1 MKRSLCLAIQLIVL
15 LHVAPHA
22 QDKAEHKFKNCHQAY
37 KLVDK
42 SWDDDTMLLASA
54 RDYLT
59 HCSAEVTAPQRARL
73 LSRMGRALVHM
84 RKFSESFPILE
95 ECADIAVKNGLSGDF
110 TSCMAGHGIAA
121 ANQGQCDL
129 AKIAFQAVLDVAT
142 TDNLTSEN
150 HDLAE
155 SRMDLLHQAENTG
168 ILRLPSLTAPYAC
181 CSSQIRCQSA
191 PVDKK

>member
-1 MKRSLCLAIQLIVL
+1 MKRSLCLAVPLIVL
-15 LHVAPHA
+15 LHVVLHA
-22 QDKAEHKFKNCHQAY
+22 QGKAEHKFKNCHQAY

-59 HCSAEVTAPQRARL
+59 HCSAEVTAQQRARL

-129 AKIAFQAVLDVAT
+129 AKIAFQSVLEVAT

-155 SRMDLLHQAENTG
+155 SWMDLLHEAANTG
-168 ILRLPSLTAPYAC
+168 TLRLPSLTAPYAC